1 MSWISDEFA
10 LLRDTISGEVR
21 RFEGAHAEALLAYP
35 GTVWAE
41 VKEDI
46 HDAAQTVADWSAA
59 PVAVPEP
66 APESTPEP
74 TTVPEPAPVPEPTPE
89 PVPTPDPAPVPAEP
103 VPEPAAPARSP
114 ALLLTALVR
123 DAPAAPAAEITYD

>member
-10 LLRDTISGEVR
+10 LLRDTISGEVK

-46 HDAAQTVADWSAA
+46 HDTAQAVADWSAV
-59 PVAVPEP
+59 PVPVPEP
-66 APESTPEP
+66 D
-74 TTVPEPAPVPEPTPE
+74 PAPVPEPTPE
-89 PVPTPDPAPVPAEP
+89 PVEPAPA
-103 VPEPAAPARSP
+103 PAAPARSP

-123 DAPAAPAAEITYD
+123 EAPAAAPPEITYD